1 MSDFL
6 DTLLKI
12 SRSGRDVTYAGLDRE
27 LDHLKI
33 GLKRDIGECTQGVRR
48 DLAEA
53 LLLLHGLV
61 ELLIRRG
68 LISSDELKAMM
79 DEIDLRDGQLNGYL
93 DPLAARSEQSPSLSP
108 KEFLRQLSEQHG
120 ATES

>member
-6 DTLLKI
+6 DSFVKLM
-12 SRSGRDVTYAGLDRE
+12 RSGQDVKYYTLDRE
-27 LDHLKI
+27 LDHLKT
-33 GLKRDIGECTQGVRR
+33 GLKRDIGESTRDVRR

-53 LLLLHGLV
+53 LLLLHGLT

-68 LISSDELKAMM
+68 LISQDELKSMM

-93 DPLAARSEQSPSLSP
+93 DPMATRSSDSTSLSP
-108 KEFLRQLSEQHG
+108 KEFLRKLAEEQSGH
-120 ATES
+120 

>member
-6 DTLLKI
+6 DTLWKI
-12 SRSGRDVTYAGLDRE
+12 ARSGTDVTYAGLDHE
-27 LDHLKI
+27 LDDLKT

-68 LISSDELKAMM
+68 LISSEELKAMM

-93 DPLAARSEQSPSLSP
+93 DPLAARGEQSPSLSP
-108 KEFLRQLSEQHG
+108 KEFLRQLSEQASG
-120 ATES
+120 GR

>member
-1 MSDFL
+1 MADFF

-12 SRSGRDVTYAGLDRE
+12 SRSGREVTYGGLDRE
-27 LDHLKI
+27 LDHLRTGMKREI
-33 GLKRDIGECTQGVRR
+33 GTCTQGVRR

-79 DEIDLRDGQLNGYL
+79 DEIDLRDGELNGYL
-93 DPLAARSEQSPSLSP
+93 DPTATRGEQSPSLSP
-108 KEFLRQLSEQHG
+108 KEFLRQLSQQHG
-120 ATES
+120 S

>member
-1 MSDFL
+1 MDDFL
-6 DTLLKI
+6 DSFIKFA
-12 SRSGRDVTYAGLDRE
+12 SSGRDVSYAGLDRE
-27 LDHLKI
+27 MTHLRQ
-33 GLKRDIGECTQGVRR
+33 GLKREIGQSTQGVRR

-68 LISSDELKAMM
+68 LISKEELRAMM
-79 DEIDLRDGQLNGYL
+79 DEIDLRDGELNGYL

-108 KEFLRQLSEQHG
+108 KEFLRQLSQQ
-120 ATES
+120 